1 MPLTPE
7 EVDLSRLIIK
17 SLNLPMDPLQVD
29 PDAPLYGGPLGL
41 DSIDLLELSM
51 VITKKY
57 GVMLSSEGANKTE
70 IFSCLRTLCNY
81 VQNHQAG

>member
-1 MPLTPE
+1 MGLTPKE
-7 EVDLSRLIIK
+7 AALSHLIVK
-17 SLNLPMDPLQVD
+17 SLNLPVDPLQVD

-51 VITKKY
+51 VITKEY

-70 IFSCLRTLCNY
+70 IFSCLRNLCNY
-81 VQNHQAG
+81 VQNHRAE